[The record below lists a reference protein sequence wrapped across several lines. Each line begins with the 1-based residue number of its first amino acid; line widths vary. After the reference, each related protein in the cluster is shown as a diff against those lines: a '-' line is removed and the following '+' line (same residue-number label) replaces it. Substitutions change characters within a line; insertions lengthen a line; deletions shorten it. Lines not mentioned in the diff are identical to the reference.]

1 MVCKRTHVFGGSV
14 ALEIWLDG
22 LVLLVEVGHI
32 RDKILDD
39 VGVRQRVDARLGLGI
54 GGNAAYT
61 DKGLVSFGSCRML
74 RDRACAGP
82 GTYTSRREC

>member
-1 MVCKRTHVFGGSV
+1 MLVYKRTHVFRGSV

-39 VGVRQRVDARLGLGI
+39 IGVRQRVDARLGLGF
-54 GGNAAYT
+54 GGNAACT
-61 DKGLVSFGSCRML
+61 N
-74 RDRACAGP
+74 
-82 GTYTSRREC
+82 